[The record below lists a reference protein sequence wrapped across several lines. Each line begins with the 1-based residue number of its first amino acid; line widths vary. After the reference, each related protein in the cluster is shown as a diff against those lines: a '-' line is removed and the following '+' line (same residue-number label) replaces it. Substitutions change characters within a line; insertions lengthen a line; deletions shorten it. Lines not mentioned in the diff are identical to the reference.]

1 MTKILHSIEEAIL
14 DLQQG
19 KFVIVVDDEDREN
32 EGDLI
37 CAASNITPAMV
48 NFAITNAKG
57 LMCVSVDQAK
67 ADFLGLPPMT
77 AVNTDIKGTAF
88 TISIDYKH
96 RGCTTGISAYDRA
109 VTLNSLLDPETTADS
124 YTRPGHVFPLVAKDG
139 GVLTRDGHTEASLDL
154 AKLAGL
160 GEAAVLIEI
169 IKPNGEMARLGE
181 LLAMSKQ
188 WNMKIISIADLIEYR
203 KSNPKFPIQNFEVTY
218 ANPTTSFEKTESINL
233 PTKNGEFEMIVYKDL
248 HTADEYTVIYK
259 NSAPLEEGKDLKV
272 RLHSSC
278 ATGDIFGSHKC
289 DCGEQLEIALQH
301 IEKEGNG
308 MIIYLPQEGR
318 GIGLFNKMKAYKL
331 QQEGFDTLEANNKL
345 GFEGDLREYDFAA
358 VILKDMGITR
368 IQLMTNNLDKVEQ
381 LTRLGI
387 IVSAR
392 TPIIAPT
399 NTHNESYMATKEAKM
414 NHTFGTL

>member
-1 MTKILHSIEEAIL
+1 MTKILHSIENAIK
-14 DLQQG
+14 DLRQG

-48 NFAITNAKG
+48 NFAITKAKG
-57 LMCVSVDQAK
+57 LMCVSMDQAK
-67 ADFLGLPPMT
+67 ADTLALPAMT
-77 AVNTDIKGTAF
+77 ANNTDLKGTAF

-96 RGCTTGISAYDRA
+96 RGCTTGISGYDRA
-109 VTLNSLLDPETTADS
+109 VTLNSLVDPETTADS

-139 GVLTRDGHTEASLDL
+139 GVLTRNGHTEASLDL

-160 GEAAVLIEI
+160 GEAGVLIEI
-169 IKPNGEMARLGE
+169 IKPNGEMARLPD

-203 KSNPKFPIQNFEVTY
+203 KANPAFPTQDFEVKY
-218 ANPTTSFEKTESINL
+218 ANPTSDFEKTEPVQL
-233 PTKNGEFEMIVYKDL
+233 PTKHGEFNMVVYKDL

-259 NSAPLEEGKDLKV
+259 DTVPLKEEIDLKV

-278 ATGDIFGSHKC
+278 ITGDIFKSYRC
-289 DCGEQLEIALQH
+289 DCGEQLEIALQRVQ
-301 IEKEGNG
+301 KEGNG

-331 QQEGFDTLEANNKL
+331 QQEGYDTLEANQML
-345 GFEGDLREYDFAA
+345 GYEGDLRRYNFAA
-358 VILKDMGITR
+358 AILKDMSITR
-368 IQLMTNNLDKVEQ
+368 IQLMTNNPDKINQ
-381 LTRLGI
+381 LKALGI

-392 TPIIAPT
+392 TPVIAPI
-399 NTHNESYMATKEAKM
+399 NSHNKVYMATKEARM
-414 NHTFGTL
+414 DHQF

>member
-1 MTKILHSIEEAIL
+1 MTKILHSIEEAIK

-19 KFVIVVDDEDREN
+19 KFIIVVDDEDREN

-48 NFAITNAKG
+48 NFAITKAKG
-57 LMCVSVDQAK
+57 LMCVSMDQSK
-67 ADFLGLPPMT
+67 ADFLALPPMT
-77 AVNTDIKGTAF
+77 ANNTDIKGTAF

-169 IKPNGEMARLGE
+169 IKPNGEMARLPD
-181 LLAMSKQ
+181 LITMSKQ

-203 KSNPKFPIQNFEVTY
+203 KANPGFPIQDFQVSYT
-218 ANPTTSFEKTESINL
+218 NPSSNFEKTEAIQL
-233 PTKNGEFEMIVYKDL
+233 PTKHGKFEMIVYKDL

-259 NSAPLEEGKDLKV
+259 NTKPLEPGTDLKV

-278 ATGDIFGSHKC
+278 VTGDILGSYKC
-289 DCGEQLEIALQH
+289 DCGEQLEIALQY

-308 MIIYLPQEGR
+308 MVIYLPQEGR

-331 QQEGFDTLEANNKL
+331 QQEGLDTLEANLAL
-345 GFEGDLREYDFAA
+345 GFEGDLRIYDFAA
-358 VILKDMGITR
+358 TILKDMSITR
-368 IQLMTNNLDKVEQ
+368 IQLMTNNLDKIRQ
-381 LTRLGI
+381 LEALGI
-387 IVSAR
+387 TVSAR
-392 TPIIAPT
+392 TPILAPT
-399 NTHNESYMATKEAKM
+399 NTHNENYMATKESKM
-414 NHTFGTL
+414 DHTF